1 MFLDRK
7 TVPKIWLN
15 LGPRYQNFFR
25 ARVLGCF
32 WGVRRRANQRVVI
45 LAWRKRSGTLPFVYI
60 MQFLSVSF
68 FLFTAQWHS
77 AQVPESPI
85 CRELYDHQNL
95 FPRLLSCG
103 RTFCSSCLEN
113 LLKNNSISCPDCRKT
128 GSIPTGVA
136 GLTSWSLRYL
146 KRKFFRTNP
155 SFCCF

>member
-1 MFLDRK
+1 MLLRRPTKSEPTGGNSGLKEKKWNFTLC
-7 TVPKIWLN
+7 
-15 LGPRYQNFFR
+15 RYY
-25 ARVLGCF
+25 A
-32 WGVRRRANQRVVI
+32 
-45 LAWRKRSGTLPFVYI
+45 
-60 MQFLSVSF
+60 VSKC
-68 FLFTAQWHS
+68 FLFSFQSTMAS
-77 AQVPESPI
+77 AQVTESPI

-128 GSIPTGVA
+128 GSILTGVA

-155 SFCCF
+155 LFCCF